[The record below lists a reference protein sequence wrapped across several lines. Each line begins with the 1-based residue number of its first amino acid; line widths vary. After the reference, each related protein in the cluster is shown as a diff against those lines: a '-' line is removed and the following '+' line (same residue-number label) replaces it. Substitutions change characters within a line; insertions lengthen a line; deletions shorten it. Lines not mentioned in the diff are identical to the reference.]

1 MNNLL
6 KAAEDDYK
14 LILYLWDDIGDERT
28 MRVAMFHF
36 QQAIEKLLEALIV
49 ESGGQLIY
57 TCDISCLIK
66 LYPNPDELPSGLDDL
81 AEYLTAWRFV
91 TQGYFNL
98 LTDVK
103 TLEEC
108 KAIYS
113 DLHELVLSI
122 TTLNY
127 GKEIL

>member
-1 MNNLL
+1 MSDLL
-6 KAAEDDYK
+6 KAAENDYE
-14 LILYLWDDIGDERT
+14 LILYLWDDIGNEGT
-28 MRVAMFHF
+28 MQVVMFHF
-36 QQAIEKLLEALIV
+36 QQAIEKLLEVLIV
-49 ESGGQLIY
+49 ESGGPLIY
-57 TCDISCLIK
+57 TCDISCLIR

-108 KAIYS
+108 KAIYN
-113 DLHELVLSI
+113 DLHKLVLSK
-122 TTLNY
+122 L
-127 GKEIL
+127 

>member
-6 KAAEDDYK
+6 KAAEAAYK
-14 LILYLWDDIGDERT
+14 IILHLWDEG
-28 MRVAMFHF
+28 MRQTVMFHF
-36 QQAIEKLLEALIV
+36 QQAIEKLLEVLVV
-49 ESGGQLIY
+49 ESGGPCIY
-57 TCDISCLIK
+57 TCNIECLMK

-81 AEYLTAWRFV
+81 AEYLTVWRFV

-108 KAIYS
+108 KSIYNE
-113 DLHELVLSI
+113 LHELVLSKM
-122 TTLNY
+122 TTK
-127 GKEIL
+127 G